1 VAVTQDAEARPPG
14 RGPVI
19 PRGVKAHSARIRLLR
34 WLLPASILGILGL
47 LGVFVG
53 IDAFHSAAA
62 RPKETP
68 TRIRMLNP
76 HFLGRDDQG
85 RAFNLAAQQA
95 TRDDSNMQ
103 QVFLDAPVMA
113 MNVDGDHPSTLTAD
127 KGVYREDTRILLLT
141 GHVRMDDSKAS
152 TVVTNQAV
160 VDTLKGTVDG
170 HDPISARGATGA
182 IQAGSYSA
190 ADKGDKLILR
200 GGVHAVLK
208 AR

>member
-1 VAVTQDAEARPPG
+1 VSLTHQADAPPPG

-19 PRGVKAHSARIRLLR
+19 SRGVRAHSARIHLLR
-34 WLLPASILGILGL
+34 WLLPASILAILAV

-53 IDAFHSAAA
+53 IDALHSAAA
-62 RPKETP
+62 RPQDTP

-76 HFLGRDDQG
+76 HFVGRDDQG
-85 RAFNLAAQQA
+85 RAFNLAARQA
-95 TRDDSNMQ
+95 TRDDKDMQ

-127 KGVYREDTRILLLT
+127 TGVYREDTRILLLT
-141 GHVRMDDSKAS
+141 GHVRMDDAKAS
-152 TVVTNQAV
+152 TVVTNEAV

-170 HDPISARGATGA
+170 RDAINARGATGA
-182 IQAGSYSA
+182 IQAGSYAA